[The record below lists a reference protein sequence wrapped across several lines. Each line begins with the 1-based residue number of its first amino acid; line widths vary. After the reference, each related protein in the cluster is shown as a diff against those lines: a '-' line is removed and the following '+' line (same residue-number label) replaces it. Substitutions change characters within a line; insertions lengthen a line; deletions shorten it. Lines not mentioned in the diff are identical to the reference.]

1 MSPIKVL
8 IDLGLLCWSTIQL
21 GLGKGWVSRQD
32 GIDYAV
38 DLLVKGNDDES
49 VAIIAGGEL
58 LGDDELLDLI
68 SNQVEQSDKTGG
80 LDKWR
85 LAHLTSIAESNED
98 EQCKLDRLQ
107 EVYANFDYPEDMA
120 ACSIYSQDEIDP
132 LVAMM
137 QVVEELRNKLTQ
149 R

>member
-1 MSPIKVL
+1 MSPVKIL
-8 IDLGLLCWSTIQL
+8 INLGLLCWSTILL
-21 GLGKGWVSRQD
+21 GLDKGWVSRKD
-32 GIDYAV
+32 VIEYAV
-38 DLLVKGNDDES
+38 DLLVKGNEDEN
-49 VAIIAGGEL
+49 VVIIAGGEP

-68 SNQVEQSDKTGG
+68 SNLVEQSDNTGE

-85 LAHLTSIAESNED
+85 LAHLISIAESNEG
-98 EQCKLDRLQ
+98 EQSKLDRLQ

-120 ACSIYSQDEIDP
+120 SCSVYSQDEIDP

>member
-1 MSPIKVL
+1 MSPVKIL
-8 IDLGLLCWSTIQL
+8 INLGPLCWSTILL
-21 GLGKGWVSRQD
+21 GLDKGWVSRKD
-32 GIDYAV
+32 VIEYAV
-38 DLLVKGNDDES
+38 DLLVKGNEDEN
-49 VAIIAGGEL
+49 VVIIAGGEP

-68 SNQVEQSDKTGG
+68 SNLVEQSDNTGE

-85 LAHLTSIAESNED
+85 LAHLISIAESNEG
-98 EQCKLDRLQ
+98 EQSKLDRLQ

-120 ACSIYSQDEIDP
+120 SCSVYSQDEIDP